1 MENVLSKVSCY
12 MLLVLCK
19 DSDIWEDMLEN
30 GYGDLGDCYTLAT
43 DEDGCD
49 NVYADDIKIKF
60 VARTKVIS
68 MIGSR
73 DGDCR
78 CYDKEWLVMVDKDG
92 KVWMDAD
99 DFEEVFC

>member
-1 MENVLSKVSCY
+1 MENVLHKVSCY
-12 MLLVLCK
+12 MMLVLCK
-19 DSDIWEDMLEN
+19 DSDVWEDMVRS
-30 GYGDLGDCYTLAT
+30 GYDEQADCYTLAT
-43 DEDGCD
+43 AEDGMD
-49 NVYADDIKIKF
+49 NVYADSIEIDF

-78 CYDKEWLVMVDKDG
+78 CYDKEWIVMVDKQG